1 MHSETTYG
9 SAWAEIDLAALRWNA
24 AALRRAARGAAI
36 AAVVKADGYGHGAV
50 EAARAA
56 LEGGAERL
64 CVFAPQ
70 EAIALRAA
78 GLRAPILALGPLPPN
93 QAELAARLE
102 LTVSLRRI
110 EEVEACAEA
119 ARAEQREMAVHL
131 NIDGGMQRLGLAA
144 SEALAL
150 AAAVRER
157 DSLRLEGVYTHLS
170 DAVGADPAP
179 IRETF
184 ARFLETADAI
194 GAPIRHAAASAALL
208 RFPEM
213 ALEMARPGI
222 ALYGASPFGADV
234 QYGGADMQCGDAG
247 VQCGLRPALS
257 WRAPLLAVRE
267 VAAGESVSYG
277 GLWTAQR
284 DSRIG
289 VAGVGYADGL
299 RRSLW
304 DRGEMLVRGRRAP
317 ITGTVCMDM
326 TMIDLT
332 EIPEAAEGDTAT
344 LIGMDGAEQIRATE
358 LAERAGTLS
367 YEVLT
372 GIAPRV
378 RRVYV

>member
-24 AALRRAARGAAI
+24 AALRRAAGGAAI

-70 EAIALRAA
+70 EAIALREA
-78 GLRAPILALGPLPPN
+78 GLRAPILALGPLPKN

-131 NIDGGMQRLGLAA
+131 NIDGGMQRLGLGAA
-144 SEALAL
+144 EAIAL

-157 DSLRLEGVYTHLS
+157 DSLRLEGVYTHLP

-222 ALYGASPFGADV
+222 ALYGASPFGADM
-234 QYGGADMQCGDAG
+234 QCGGAD

-289 VAGVGYADGL
+289 VVGVGYADGL

-332 EIPEAAEGDTAT
+332 EIPEAAEGDTVT
-344 LIGMDGAEQIRATE
+344 LIGVDGAEQIRATE

-378 RRVYV
+378 RRVYI

>member
-1 MHSETTYG
+1 M
-9 SAWAEIDLAALRWNA
+9 
-24 AALRRAARGAAI
+24 
-36 AAVVKADGYGHGAV
+36 VKADGYGHGAV

-78 GLRAPILALGPLPPN
+78 GLRAPILALGPLPQN

-119 ARAEQREMAVHL
+119 ARAEQRETAVHL
-131 NIDGGMQRLGLAA
+131 NIDGGMQRLGLGA
-144 SEALAL
+144 SEAIAL

-157 DSLRLEGVYTHLS
+157 DSLRLEGVYTHLP

-184 ARFLETADAI
+184 VRFLETADAI

-213 ALEMARPGI
+213 ALELARPGI
-222 ALYGASPFGADV
+222 ALYGASPF
-234 QYGGADMQCGDAG
+234 DAG
-247 VQCGLRPALS
+247 VQCGGADVQCELRPALS

-344 LIGMDGAEQIRATE
+344 LIGADGAEQIRATE

-378 RRVYV
+378 RRVYI

>member
-1 MHSETTYG
+1 MNSETTYG
-9 SAWAEIDLAALRWNA
+9 SAWAEIDLAALRWNT
-24 AALRRAARGAAI
+24 AALRRAAPGAAI

-64 CVFAPQ
+64 CIFAPQ

-78 GLRAPILALGPLPPN
+78 GLRAPILALGPLPAD
-93 QAELAARLE
+93 QVELAARLD
-102 LTVSLRRI
+102 LTVSLRRT

-119 ARAEQREMAVHL
+119 ARAEQRETAVHI
-131 NIDGGMQRLGLAA
+131 NIDGGMQRLGLGA
-144 SEALAL
+144 SEAIAL
-150 AAAVRER
+150 AAAVREH
-157 DSLRLEGVYTHLS
+157 DSLRLEGVYTHFP
-170 DAVGADPAP
+170 DAAAADPAP
-179 IRETF
+179 TRRAFE
-184 ARFLETADAI
+184 RFLETANAI

-222 ALYGASPFGADV
+222 ALYGASPFGASV
-234 QYGGADMQCGDAG
+234 QCRGAG
-247 VQCGLRPALS
+247 VRCGLRPALS
-257 WRAPLLAVRE
+257 WRAPLLDVRE
-267 VAAGESVSYG
+267 VPAGESVSYG

-299 RRSLW
+299 PRRLW
-304 DRGEMLVRGRRAP
+304 DRGEMLIRGRRAP

-326 TMIDLT
+326 TMVDLT
-332 EIPEAAEGDTAT
+332 EIPEATAGDAAT
-344 LIGMDGAEQIRATE
+344 LIGADGAEQIRATE
-358 LAERAGTLS
+358 LAEQAGTLS
-367 YEVLT
+367 YELLT

-378 RRVYV
+378 QRVYT

>member
-1 MHSETTYG
+1 MNSETTYG
-9 SAWAEIDLAALRWNA
+9 SAWAEIDLAALRWNT
-24 AALRRAARGAAI
+24 AALRRARRGAAI
-36 AAVVKADGYGHGAV
+36 AAVVKANGYGHGAV

-78 GLRAPILALGPLPPN
+78 GLRAPILALGPLPAD
-93 QAELAARLE
+93 QAELAARLD

-119 ARAEQREMAVHL
+119 ARAAGCETAVHI
-131 NIDGGMQRLGLAA
+131 NIDGGMQRLGLGA
-144 SEALAL
+144 SEAIAL
-150 AAAVRER
+150 AAAVRAQ
-157 DSLRLEGVYTHLS
+157 DSLRLEGVYTHFP
-170 DAVGADPAP
+170 DAAAADPAP
-179 IRETF
+179 TRRAFE
-184 ARFLETADAI
+184 RFLETANAI

-222 ALYGASPFGADV
+222 ALYGASPFGA
-234 QYGGADMQCGDAG
+234 G

-257 WRAPLLAVRE
+257 WRAPLLDVRD
-267 VAAGESVSYG
+267 VPAGESVSYG

-289 VAGVGYADGL
+289 VVGVGYADGL
-299 RRSLW
+299 PRRLW
-304 DRGEMLVRGRRAP
+304 NRGEMLVRGRRAP
-317 ITGTVCMDM
+317 ITGTICMDM
-326 TMIDLT
+326 TMVDLT
-332 EIPEAAEGDTAT
+332 EIPEAAAGDTAT
-344 LIGMDGAEQIRATE
+344 LIGADGAEQIRATE

-367 YEVLT
+367 YELLT

>member
-24 AALRRAARGAAI
+24 AALRRVAPGAAI

-70 EAIALRAA
+70 EAVALREA
-78 GLRAPILALGPLPPN
+78 GLRAPILALGPLPPA

-119 ARAEQREMAVHL
+119 ARAEQRETAVHL
-131 NIDGGMQRLGLAA
+131 NIDGGMQRLGLGAP
-144 SEALAL
+144 EALAL

-157 DSLRLEGVYTHLS
+157 DSLRLEGVYTHLP

-184 ARFLETADAI
+184 TRFLETADAI

-222 ALYGASPFGADV
+222 ALYGASPFGAD
-234 QYGGADMQCGDAG
+234 MQCGDAD

-289 VAGVGYADGL
+289 VVGVGYADGL

-344 LIGMDGAEQIRATE
+344 LIGTDGAEQIRATE

-378 RRVYV
+378 RRVYI

>member
-24 AALRRAARGAAI
+24 AALRRAAGGAAI

-70 EAIALRAA
+70 EAIALREA
-78 GLRAPILALGPLPPN
+78 GLRAPILALGPLPPD

-119 ARAEQREMAVHL
+119 ARAEQRETAVHL
-131 NIDGGMQRLGLAA
+131 NIDGGMQRLGLGA
-144 SEALAL
+144 SEAIAL

-157 DSLRLEGVYTHLS
+157 DSLRLEGVYTHLP

-222 ALYGASPFGADV
+222 ALYGASPFGADM
-234 QYGGADMQCGDAG
+234 QYGGAD

-277 GLWTAQR
+277 GLWTAPR

-344 LIGMDGAEQIRATE
+344 LIGADGAEQIRATE

-378 RRVYV
+378 RRVYI

>member
-9 SAWAEIDLAALRWNA
+9 SAWAEIDLAALRWNT
-24 AALRRAARGAAI
+24 AALRRAAGGAAI

-70 EAIALRAA
+70 EAIALREA

-119 ARAEQREMAVHL
+119 ARAEQRETAVHL
-131 NIDGGMQRLGLAA
+131 NIDGGMQRLGLGAA
-144 SEALAL
+144 EAIAL
-150 AAAVRER
+150 AAAVREQ
-157 DSLRLEGVYTHLS
+157 DALRLEGVYTHLP
-170 DAVGADPAP
+170 DAVGADPTP

-184 ARFLETADAI
+184 AQFLQTADTI

-213 ALEMARPGI
+213 ALELARPGI
-222 ALYGASPFGADV
+222 ALYGASPSG
-234 QYGGADMQCGDAG
+234 AG

-257 WRAPLLAVRE
+257 WRAPLLAVRQ

-289 VAGVGYADGL
+289 VVGVGYADGL

-332 EIPEAAEGDTAT
+332 DIPEAAEGDAAT
-344 LIGMDGAEQIRATE
+344 LIGADGAEQISAAE

-378 RRVYV
+378 RRVYI